1 MAVLSVSMARRQR
14 VCGGTLGRGK
24 VMWCWWEVC
33 GGTFGVNGAL
43 AEGVWRYPSKRQGDA
58 VVVESVW
65 R

>member
-14 VCGGTLGRGK
+14 VCGGTLGRVK

-43 AEGVWRYPSKRQGDA
+43 AEGVWWYPSKR
-58 VVVESVW
+58 
-65 R
+65 